1 MAGIEDQAAA
11 IAAQHALTAA
21 TPKLR
26 PGSGPASPES
36 VRKSAEDFTSFF
48 FTQSLESMFSTLGG
62 DQLFGGGSSENIYRS
77 LMLQEYGKVAARSG
91 AYGITDAVQRQ
102 IVTLQ
107 EMQ

>member
-1 MAGIEDQAAA
+1 MAGIEDKAAA
-11 IAAQHALTAA
+11 LAAQHALASA

-26 PGSGPASPES
+26 PGAPASPES
-36 VRKSAEDFTSFF
+36 VRKSAEDFTAFF

-62 DQLFGGGSSENIYRS
+62 EQLFGGGTSENIYRS

-91 AYGITDAVQRQ
+91 AYGVTDAVQRQ
-102 IVTLQ
+102 IVALQ